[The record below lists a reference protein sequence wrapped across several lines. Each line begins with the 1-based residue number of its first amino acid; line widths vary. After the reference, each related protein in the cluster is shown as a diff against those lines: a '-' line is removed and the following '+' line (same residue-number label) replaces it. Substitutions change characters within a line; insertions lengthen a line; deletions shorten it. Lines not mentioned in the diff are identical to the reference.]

1 MDETLSRP
9 EPGAD
14 DAPSA
19 YRTTLV
25 GLRQPWQLSAIFN
38 GLTAAATAALGLPVF
53 ALAFGLASF
62 GLDQALQVFYRRWLR
77 SAETDPQDAGLTR
90 LAACSALRSTVW
102 IAAPVATVW
111 LVGGP
116 AAYTVLAMS
125 AGTLAA
131 TAGAVGWMSRRV
143 WVGTA
148 APAALGVVAAAG
160 PSLLT
165 WSGLGVGFSALAF
178 ALACLLIIV
187 ATQQIISG
195 AVRDRAQSNAAMREL
210 SRARNEA
217 EAANQAKSQ
226 FLANMSHEIRTPM
239 NGVLGMNEL
248 LLRTALDPNQRKF
261 AETVRGSATALLAII
276 DDILDLS
283 KLEAGK
289 VEIEAIDFSL
299 EAIAKEVADLM
310 SPLAADKGLDIVCQV
325 EPAARGPFKG
335 DPTRLRQV
343 LLNLMSNALKFT
355 ETGHVALAVHGGPA
369 ADGRTAVRIEV
380 RDTGIGITD
389 QQKPLLFR
397 NFQQADNSTTRRFGG
412 TGLGLSISRQLV
424 ELMGGRIGVADRDG
438 GGAVFWVELQLAV
451 GADVA
456 AQPAPASGGAGLSGQ
471 ARVLLVEDNEVNALL
486 AMEILR
492 QLGVAAERVANGAQ
506 AVEAAARGGYDVVLM
521 DVQMPV
527 MDGLEATRRIRA
539 MSGPAARVPVI
550 AMTANAM
557 RSDEEACRAAGM
569 DDFVTK
575 PFKLDQFAAALSRA
589 IDQAAEA
596 VES

>member
-1 MDETLSRP
+1 LNETLNRP

-19 YRTTLV
+19 YRTSLV
-25 GLRQPWQLSAIFN
+25 GLQQPWQLSAIFN
-38 GLTAAATAALGLPVF
+38 GLTIAAIAALGLPVF
-53 ALAFGLASF
+53 ALVWGLASL
-62 GLDQALQVFYRRWLR
+62 GLDQGLQVLYRRWLPT
-77 SAETDPQDAGLTR
+77 AATDPRDAGLTR
-90 LAACSALRSTVW
+90 LAVCCVLRSTMW
-102 IAAPVATVW
+102 IAAPVAAVW
-111 LVGGP
+111 QVGGP
-116 AAYTVLAMS
+116 VAYAVLAMS

-148 APAALGVVAAAG
+148 APAAIGVVAAAG
-160 PSLLT
+160 PSLFT
-165 WSGLGVGFSALAF
+165 WSGLGVGFSLLSF
-178 ALACLLIIV
+178 ALACLLIVV
-187 ATQQIISG
+187 ATQRIIAGS
-195 AVRDRAQSNAAMREL
+195 VKDRAQSNAAMREL

-248 LLRTALDPNQRKF
+248 LLRTALDPNQRRF

-299 EAIAKEVADLM
+299 EAVAKEVADLM
-310 SPLAADKGLDIVCQV
+310 APLAADKGLDIVCQV

-355 ETGHVALAVHGGPA
+355 EAGHVAVAVRGTPGA
-369 ADGRTAVRIEV
+369 EGRTAVRIEV
-380 RDTGIGITD
+380 RDTGIGVTD

-438 GGAVFWVELQLAV
+438 GGAVFWVELDLAT
-451 GADVA
+451 GAHIA
-456 AQPAPASGGAGLSGQ
+456 ATPAAKAGAAGPATPAK
-471 ARVLLVEDNEVNALL
+471 VLLVEDNEVNSLL

-492 QLGVAAERVANGAQ
+492 QLGVTAERVSNGAQ
-506 AVEAAARGGYDVVLM
+506 AVEAAARGGFDAVLM

-539 MSGPAARVPVI
+539 LGGAAGRVPVV

-589 IDQAAEA
+589 VGQTAET
-596 VES
+596 VQS